1 MREVAAG
8 SRLPSQVLD
17 DPRMV
22 EACRV
27 RDFGAIFMLVRRA
40 GIYPSRIARLC
51 EMTPSRVSE
60 VIAGKRTLNQIGV
73 IERVADGLG
82 IPGNMLGLAAR
93 TWESSTDPA
102 AQDLAA
108 AGETQCRVIP
118 PPSQQIV
125 VPADDGG
132 DEALEL
138 KRELLAATSAD
149 STVASLYST
158 QVDTMRKLDR
168 QLGAERL
175 LPQLQEQILQMEN
188 LLRYGTA
195 AGAREALAGAL
206 TEAATLAG
214 WQALDLGRY
223 KVAWSLH
230 ETAKSAARE
239 AGSPA
244 LLAHATAQQAYVLLD
259 LGEPADA
266 VKQIRF
272 AREQG
277 GRAMPPLM
285 ESWLYA
291 AEAEAHAAA
300 QNEVAC
306 RLGLERAEAV
316 RPADPSDPTLPFLFL
331 AGSHLDRWRGNCL
344 ATLGADEGLED
355 LTAALSS
362 MDMSG
367 FTRAEA
373 GVRCD
378 LAVVL
383 ARKGEFAEAQKQAVR
398 AQDLAALTSSVRQRR
413 RIAQVLSSTAV

>member
-1 MREVAAG
+1 MREVAG
-8 SRLPSQVLD
+8 SQLPPHVLG

-22 EACRV
+22 EACRA
-27 RDFGAIFMLVRRA
+27 RDFGTIFTLVRRA

-60 VIAGKRTLNQIGV
+60 VIAGKRTLTQIGV

-82 IPGNMLGLAAR
+82 IPGSMLGLAAR
-93 TWESSTDPA
+93 AWESSDGPVV
-102 AQDLAA
+102 QDLAPA
-108 AGETQCRVIP
+108 EETPRPALPRQVA
-118 PPSQQIV
+118 
-125 VPADDGG
+125 VPADDGD

-138 KRELLAATSAD
+138 QRELMAATSAG
-149 STVASLYST
+149 SMVAALYST

-175 LPQLQEQILQMEN
+175 LPQLQEQIHQMEN

-195 AGAREALAGAL
+195 AGAREALAAVL
-206 TEAATLAG
+206 TEASTLAG

-223 KVAWSLH
+223 KTAWSLH

-259 LGEPADA
+259 LGKPDEAIA
-266 VKQIRF
+266 QVRF
-272 AREQG
+272 AREQASRG
-277 GRAMPPLM
+277 VPPLM
-285 ESWLYA
+285 ESWLFA

-300 QNEVAC
+300 QHDAEC

-316 RPADPSDPTLPFLFL
+316 RPTDPSDPTLPFLFL
-331 AGSHLDRWRGNCL
+331 AGSHLDRWRGNCM
-344 ATLGADEGLED
+344 ATLGADEALED
-355 LTAALSS
+355 LTASLSS
-362 MDMSG
+362 MEMSG
-367 FTRAEA
+367 FNRAEA

-383 ARKGEFAEAQKQAVR
+383 ARRGEFAEAQKQAVR